1 MRFDIILY
9 SDLSADDMVRYG
21 KLAEEYGLGGIW
33 IANNTDSRDP
43 FVNFVPLAMQTT
55 KLRMGPIAVSG
66 YELHPIKIAQSLMTL
81 NAFAGGRAQIVI
93 GGGGGTAQNFG
104 FVPKRMVRGLRE
116 SVEMVEYA
124 LEARTGAYRGEIFKA
139 GWIDTRWAKGQTP
152 AMVYAG
158 ANGPQML
165 RAASKIARGIMVS
178 DFTPE
183 RVRWARDIID
193 PNLQERGIDPA
204 TYPLNNFWAWHV
216 QEDREAALNE
226 ARTFLCV
233 RGSIWPDYI
242 DDHVDKDEARIVTE
256 NLDAFVKAYQ
266 ARSGDIEGV
275 PDDILTKICDSGTS
289 ASSIENIE
297 HEIERMRTFRD
308 AGLTEIA
315 LCIYSDPERAIRL
328 IGEHLVP
335 ALS

>member
-1 MRFDIILY
+1 MRFDVILY

-21 KLAEEYGLGGIW
+21 KLAEECGLGGVW
-33 IANNTDSRDP
+33 IANNTDTRDA
-43 FVNFVPLAMQTT
+43 FVNFVPLAMQTER
-55 KLRMGPIAVSG
+55 LRMGPIAVSG
-66 YELHPIKIAQSLMTL
+66 YELHPIKIAQSLLTL
-81 NAFAGGRAQIVI
+81 NAIANGRAQIVI
-93 GGGGGTAQNFG
+93 GGGGGTLQNFG
-104 FVPKRMVRGLRE
+104 QKPVRMVRALRE
-116 SVEMVEYA
+116 SLELVNYA

-139 GWIDTRWAKGQTP
+139 GWIDTRWAKGQP
-152 AMVYAG
+152 RPMVYAG

-165 RAASKIARGIMVS
+165 GVAAKHAAGIMVS

-193 PNLQERGIDPA
+193 PHLSERDIEPA

-216 QEDREAALNE
+216 QEDREEALRE
-226 ARTFLCV
+226 ARTYLCV
-233 RGSIWPDYI
+233 RGTIWPDYI
-242 DDHVDKDEARIVTE
+242 DDHVDKDEAAIVTKH
-256 NLDAFVKAYQ
+256 LDAFVKAYQ

-275 PDDILTKICDSGTS
+275 PEDILTKLCDSGTS
-289 ASSIENIE
+289 ASSIENIG
-297 HEIERMRTFRD
+297 HEVERMRTFRD

-335 ALS
+335 ALG

>member
-21 KLAEEYGLGGIW
+21 KLAEEYGLGGVW
-33 IANNTDSRDP
+33 IANNTDTRDA
-43 FVNFVPLAMQTT
+43 FVNFVPLAMQTER
-55 KLRMGPIAVSG
+55 LRMGPIAVSG
-66 YELHPIKIAQSLMTL
+66 YELHPIKIAQSLLTL
-81 NAFAGGRAQIVI
+81 NAIANGRAQIVI
-93 GGGGGTAQNFG
+93 GGGGGTLQNFG
-104 FVPKRMVRGLRE
+104 MKPARMVRALRGSLE
-116 SVEMVEYA
+116 LVNYA

-139 GWIDTRWAKGQTP
+139 GWIDTRWAKDQPTP
-152 AMVYAG
+152 MVYAG

-165 RAASKIARGIMVS
+165 GVASKHAAGIMVS

-183 RVRWARDIID
+183 RVRWTRDIIN
-193 PNLQERGIDPA
+193 PNLAERSIDQA

-216 QEDREAALNE
+216 QEDRQEALRE

-266 ARSGDIEGV
+266 ARSGDIQGV
-275 PDDILTKICDSGTS
+275 PDNVLTKICDSGTS
-289 ASSIENIE
+289 ASSIENIGF
-297 HEIERMRTFRD
+297 EIERMRTFRD

-315 LCIYSDPERAIRL
+315 LCIYSNPEQAIRL